1 MFGARNRR
9 APRAPFDER
18 YQQPA
23 APDALG
29 RETCFTDDVA
39 FFSVKGVHRL
49 EHCLQI
55 RYRDVASHKGRG
67 HARKLLVRKNRRG
80 CVRHSFEPEAESPRG
95 NRRLLSRRWR
105 RYFTALR
112 LKRIH
117 LAFKPPP
124 FDLVA
129 KLPEI
134 AARLIP
140 LSGFHEGGSL
150 NGRYSC
156 KKRAKNKP
164 GRADA
169 DTERS
174 ACGRCPEDVPSLH
187 VRPPFSSD

>member
-1 MFGARNRR
+1 MFGTRNRR

-18 YQQPA
+18 YQKSA
-23 APDALG
+23 APDALR

-39 FFSVKGVHRL
+39 LFSVKGVHRL

-55 RYRDVASHKGRG
+55 CYRDVASHERRG

-80 CVRHSFEPEAESPRG
+80 RVRHSFEAEAESPCG
-95 NRRLLSRRWR
+95 NRRLLSRRR
-105 RYFTALR
+105 RRGFTALR

-134 AARLIP
+134 AARLILLP
-140 LSGFHEGGSL
+140 GFHEGG
-150 NGRYSC
+150 G
-156 KKRAKNKP
+156 A
-164 GRADA
+164 A
-169 DTERS
+169 
-174 ACGRCPEDVPSLH
+174 
-187 VRPPFSSD
+187 